1 MSDSISLD
9 VSFTPC
15 VKMMGLSCLPS
26 NHLPSML
33 WSQPTTMEL
42 LARSYASERRE
53 IVVSEGGCGEVSKT
67 KEKDCE
73 NKETWESWEGKEGSH
88 IKIPKAF

>member
-1 MSDSISLD
+1 
-9 VSFTPC
+9 
-15 VKMMGLSCLPS
+15 
-26 NHLPSML
+26 
-33 WSQPTTMEL
+33 MEL
-42 LARSYASERRE
+42 LARSYASERGE